1 MTLLL
6 DTSIL
11 IGVQRKDK
19 EIIEK
24 IEELKKIHFQPA
36 SISFINY
43 FEFYI
48 GLIEKSVKNKQL
60 MLDFIN
66 KFNCLKASSITAEI
80 LAELK
85 HKYEKKGIVIGLAD
99 LVIASHAKENNMLLI
114 TQDKIFEKI
123 EEISKIVI
131 VMESFK

>member
-11 IGVQRKDK
+11 IGMQRKEK

-24 IEELKKIHFQPA
+24 LNELKKIHFQPA

-43 FEFYI
+43 FEFYY
-48 GLIEKSVKNKQL
+48 GLIEKSIKNRQI
-60 MLDFIN
+60 MMDFIN

-85 HKYEKKGIVIGLAD
+85 NKYEKKGIVIGLAD
-99 LVIASHAKENNMLLI
+99 LIIASQAKENNMLLVS
-114 TQDKIFEKI
+114 TDKTFEKI
-123 EEISKIVI
+123 DEINKII
-131 VMESFK
+131 LD

>member
-11 IGVQRKDK
+11 IGMQRKEK

-24 IEELKKIHFQPA
+24 LNELKKIHFQPA
-36 SISFINY
+36 SISFISY
-43 FEFYI
+43 FEFYY
-48 GLIEKSVKNKQL
+48 GLIEKSIKNRQV
-60 MLDFIN
+60 MMDFIN

-85 HKYEKKGIVIGLAD
+85 NKYEKKGIVIGLAD
-99 LVIASHAKENNMLLI
+99 LIVASQAKENNMLLVS
-114 TQDKIFEKI
+114 TDKTFEKI
-123 EEISKIVI
+123 DDINKII
-131 VMESFK
+131 ID

>member
-11 IGVQRKDK
+11 IGMQRKEK

-24 IEELKKIHFQPA
+24 LNELKKVHFQPA

-43 FEFYI
+43 FEFYY
-48 GLIEKSVKNKQL
+48 GLIEKSIKNRQ
-60 MLDFIN
+60 MLIDFIN

-85 HKYEKKGIVIGLAD
+85 NKYEKKGIVIGLAD
-99 LVIASHAKENNMLLI
+99 LIVASQAKENNMLLVS
-114 TQDKIFEKI
+114 TDKTFERIDDINKI
-123 EEISKIVI
+123 ILE
-131 VMESFK
+131 